1 MRPAMLNSTYISPA
15 LEGKLSHIEDF
26 PVTTL
31 VAPIGYGKS
40 RAAAWWAER
49 CRKRDGEALILR
61 QVIVTDALGDFWRG
75 FCQNLREWP
84 ELEREMR
91 ALGFPADRQ
100 GRQLLLE
107 LLTDALAGT
116 EREVFYLID
125 DLHFLPNPALPALL
139 GFLAE
144 RLGERVHLVLLSRNR
159 IFDRAEEMKL
169 GPRLYALG
177 AENLRL
183 SAQGVRRYA
192 QQAGQ
197 VLTERE
203 AEDLAGS
210 TEGWFSMVYLKL
222 RSYAQTGRWPDGIQ
236 SIYPL
241 IDEVLFRPLG
251 DRERNFLTRLGVP
264 DEFTAEEAR
273 FLWPEEDA
281 EDILAKL
288 TEQNA
293 FITRDGEVYRYH
305 NMLRSCARERF
316 SRMEEGER
324 RDYLRRLGS
333 WYQRT
338 EDYYAAALCYES
350 AGDWEALPRAFFLD
364 QARSI
369 TGETLGKMLSWYEN
383 CPEEVWKQNPGAML
397 VMLRKLF
404 SFGRI
409 PEMYRVRDWILAA
422 MKERRDL
429 PEEERNNILGEVELN
444 MSFLAFND
452 ISAMSAY
459 HRRACA
465 LMTRPVMGM
474 RGGNWTFGAPSVL
487 MTYHRTAGG
496 LDRENEEMRECMPY
510 FYQVT
515 DGHGNGA
522 EHVMRGET
530 ELLRGNWEDAEL
542 CWKLAVSAAR
552 RKGQYSLWLAAD
564 FLKARLLFLQG
575 ELGEA
580 EALLAQQDALLR
592 RERRYDLLNTAELC
606 RAWLAAI
613 LGREAEDAP
622 RWLRD
627 ETEPSP
633 LPRPAAAM
641 VELCRSQIL
650 LARRDWGAAAAREEA
665 VLSACRGYR
674 GMLLGEI
681 WGRLQ
686 LCAAYEGLGRTET
699 AREHLRG
706 AWEAAEPD
714 GLLLPFAVMEAD
726 CPQSLDALRESLS
739 GEVRETLE
747 AFCRQVRHAR
757 AAMLGAPVPELLAY
771 GLTEREMEIARMTA
785 QRRTR
790 LEIGEAMGIS
800 EKTVSNRLTTVY
812 EKLGLDKVSG
822 KRRALTELLR
832 ELGVE

>member
-1 MRPAMLNSTYISPA
+1 MPVLRNSTYISPA
-15 LEGKLSHIEDF
+15 LAGKLAHIEDF
-26 PVTTL
+26 PVTALT
-31 VAPIGYGKS
+31 APIGYGKS

-75 FCQNLREWP
+75 FCRNLRDWP
-84 ELEREMR
+84 ELEREMG
-91 ALGFPADRQ
+91 ALGFPSDPQ

-125 DLHFLPNPALPALL
+125 DLHFLPNPALPTLL
-139 GFLAE
+139 AFLGE

-177 AENLRL
+177 AEDLRL
-183 SAQGVRRYA
+183 RAEGILAY
-192 QQAGQ
+192 AGQ
-197 VLTERE
+197 SGQTLTAQE
-203 AEDLAGS
+203 AEDLAES

-222 RSYAQTGRWPDGIQ
+222 RAYAQTGRWPDGIQ

-251 DRERNFLTRLGVP
+251 DRERDFLTRLGVP
-264 DEFTAEEAR
+264 DEFTAEEAA
-273 FLWPEEDA
+273 FLWPGDDA
-281 EDILAKL
+281 EDILARL

-293 FITRDGEVYRYH
+293 FLTQDNGVYRYH

-316 SRMEEGER
+316 ARMEEGAQR
-324 RDYLRRLGS
+324 AHLARLGA
-333 WYQRT
+333 WYERT
-338 EDYYAAALCYES
+338 GDCYSAALCYERLG
-350 AGDWEALPRAFFLD
+350 AWRELLRAFFRD

-369 TGETLGKMLSWYEN
+369 TGENQGKLLSWYEN
-383 CPEEVWKQNPGAML
+383 CPEEVWKQDPGAML

-409 PEMYRVRDWILAA
+409 PEMHRMRDLILAA
-422 MKERRDL
+422 MEERQDL
-429 PEEERNNILGEVELN
+429 PREERDNILGEVELN

-474 RGGNWTFGAPSVL
+474 QGGNWTFGAPSVL
-487 MTYHRTAGG
+487 LCYHRTAGG
-496 LDRENEEMRECMPY
+496 LDRENGEMRECMPY

-515 DGHGNGA
+515 DGHGSGA
-522 EHVMRGET
+522 EHVMQGET
-530 ELLRGNWEDAEL
+530 DLLRGNLPDAEL
-542 CWKLAVSAAR
+542 QWKLAVSAAR

-575 ELGEA
+575 DLAGA
-580 EALLAQQDALLR
+580 EALLARQDALLR
-592 RERRYDLLNTAELC
+592 RERRYDLLNTVELC
-606 RAWLAAI
+606 RTWLLAL
-613 LGREAEDAP
+613 LGRETADIP
-622 RWLRD
+622 LWLRD

-633 LPRPAAAM
+633 MMRPAAAM
-641 VELCRSQIL
+641 VELCRSQVL
-650 LARRDWGAAAAREEA
+650 LARRDWTSAAAREET
-665 VLSACRGYR
+665 VLSACRSYR

-686 LCAAYEGLGRTET
+686 LCTAYEALGREKT
-699 AREHLRG
+699 ALGHLRA
-706 AWEAAEPD
+706 AWKAAEPD
-714 GLLLPFAVMEAD
+714 GLLLPFAVMEEGIA
-726 CPQSLDALRESLS
+726 QSLRELPEDIRTGESWGKLTAL
-739 GEVRETLE
+739 
-747 AFCRQVRHAR
+747 CRDFRNAR
-757 AAMLGAPVPELLAY
+757 AAILGSPAPALAAR
-771 GLTEREMEIARMTA
+771 GLTEREIEIARMTA

-790 LEIGEAMGIS
+790 QEIGRAFGIS
-800 EKTVSNRLTTVY
+800 EKTVSNRLTAIY

-822 KRRALTELLR
+822 KRRALTALLE
-832 ELGVE
+832 ELGLA